1 MPCSLQM
8 LSIAPCCPQNAAE
21 ISSVSPFLYL
31 CHTHTPFLFF
41 PFQVL
46 QTDSQSPDNMSWT
59 FSHHY
64 LSMAYPVPIS
74 TSQDPI
80 LFLRFKLKTEESRI
94 LDSSAAPLLSF
105 YTALSFNKHLVP
117 YRVRCW
123 GISLLLQ
130 SPWEQRLF
138 HLYPTGRP
146 RCAVA
151 VLKCKIPTHS
161 QRLSALKFTTWLSS
175 PFQRIIP
182 LQSSTTSHLSLSSL
196 LFLFLQ
202 V

>member
-1 MPCSLQM
+1 M
-8 LSIAPCCPQNAAE
+8 LITS
-21 ISSVSPFLYL
+21 
-31 CHTHTPFLFF
+31 FF
-41 PFQVL
+41 PLILLLLKHALLSSNAFHNSLLPTECSWNKLSVPFPISVRHIHPSFSFLQVL

-74 TSQDPI
+74 TSQDPT
-80 LFLRFKLKTEESRI
+80 LFLRFNLTTEESRI
-94 LDSSAAPLLSF
+94 LGSPATPLLSF

-117 YRVRCW
+117 YRVRCC

-151 VLKCKIPTHS
+151 VFKCKIPIHS

-182 LQSSTTSHLSLSSL
+182 L
-196 LFLFLQ
+196 
-202 V
+202 